1 MLFKTTMQRWL
12 RAQIFEEEY
21 ACPLC
26 DGVVDVYGDHC
37 LVCAA
42 GGDCTKRHNLLRNAV
57 FHFCHGTGLAP
68 ELEKPGLLRP
78 RPLQGALPEDG
89 VKRDNPEARRP
100 ADVYLPRWRRGVPM
114 ALDFAV
120 TSGLRHS
127 NLAAS
132 LQDGSAAARSY
143 EDFKNTHL
151 DTRATCI
158 VEGFNFTPIV
168 VEAVGGGWGPS
179 AIKVFYELAKAK
191 SLLSGELKNQV
202 LSQLYQNL
210 GIILHRENARSILR
224 RCCVI
229 APAAPQILAT
239 AAALQS
245 IEAET
250 ASA

>member
-1 MLFKTTMQRWL
+1 M
-12 RAQIFEEEY
+12 
-21 ACPLC
+21 
-26 DGVVDVYGDHC
+26 
-37 LVCAA
+37 
-42 GGDCTKRHNLLRNAV
+42 
-57 FHFCHGTGLAP
+57 
-68 ELEKPGLLRP
+68 
-78 RPLQGALPEDG
+78 
-89 VKRDNPEARRP
+89 
-100 ADVYLPRWRRGVPM
+100 
-114 ALDFAV
+114 
-120 TSGLRHS
+120 
-127 NLAAS
+127 
-132 LQDGSAAARSY
+132 
-143 EDFKNTHL
+143 
-151 DTRATCI
+151 
-158 VEGFNFTPIV
+158 

-250 ASA
+250 AFA